1 MSRLNHI
8 VSHATRDP
16 KLGHLEPK
24 KIPPFAR
31 QAECSVIWPPEPR
44 FPSNRTHGELR
55 LTPKGDWHMVLLKD
69 RIEIPEGTQM
79 KNSLLAVF
87 LAATGHLVVSAPVL
101 AHHGRSNYDVTASAT
116 VKGIVTEFQ
125 WVNPHALI
133 LVDVTDENGK
143 VEKWI
148 AETNSPNTLSRQG
161 WNRNTVKAGDQVTL
175 VGHRVKGGGY
185 YINFSKI
192 TFADG
197 KELNPAVQN

>member
-1 MSRLNHI
+1 
-8 VSHATRDP
+8 
-16 KLGHLEPK
+16 
-24 KIPPFAR
+24 
-31 QAECSVIWPPEPR
+31 
-44 FPSNRTHGELR
+44 
-55 LTPKGDWHMVLLKD
+55 
-69 RIEIPEGTQM
+69 
-79 KNSLLAVF
+79 
-87 LAATGHLVVSAPVL
+87 L